1 MKNNLCVQTTNDFST
16 LSKVS
21 TASLDYFSD
30 KFQKYFVSRT
40 CRRAPLI
47 HRGYYVRSQA
57 VNLCIKEF
65 LEDTQQCHHRQVL
78 SLGCGF
84 DALYFRL
91 CAEHTPGELCVW
103 EVDFPAVVQRKH
115 LLIEQTE
122 VLRNLLGSH
131 EASPS
136 SDGLVLSATNYR
148 LLGVDL
154 SDVSTLESALE
165 KAGIMWDC
173 PTLVLAEVV
182 LCYMD
187 PARST
192 ALIEWVAKRFAR
204 SRFVLYEQI
213 TPNDPFGQVMMNHF
227 LSLNSPLH
235 SVTAFPS
242 LQDQRERFLQQG
254 WEQCRIIDMNEFT
267 VTCISV
273 AERIRVESLEPFD
286 EFEELHL
293 KCSHYFILVASR
305 GSLAVRPVLRS
316 VSDAD
321 VPIPPTPA
329 VSGSLFVHSLLQ
341 TFNSV
346 RRFGHRSCL
355 TSSHHIITTGGFGE
369 GDGKHKRL
377 TNIHV
382 LLYGKDTWDREQTFN
397 QWDGR
402 LHHSFTPLSNGG
414 ELLVLGGRLSPSH
427 PAVGALVLK
436 YDEEQQVI
444 KVTHKEVQLE
454 IFRWRHTAI
463 EVFLCGQV
471 YVFLF
476 GGRTGSCM
484 AMQDTLFL
492 DPDSLNSI
500 KISVLGNSP
509 SCRHSHSCC
518 GWNGGAVI
526 SGGLLRSGRPSG
538 SVTLLKPYSSQ
549 FQWEKLNTTPP
560 LTPRYSH
567 TSHVINGKLVLVGG
581 IWFVS
586 NSVPGL
592 AVIDLKTGHCAEYQ
606 INASVLEWPLMLHGH
621 SSLLLP
627 YRNHLLLLGGGGT
640 CFSFGTH
647 LNVQPVLLDLPPLQ

>member
-1 MKNNLCVQTTNDFST
+1 MKNNLCVQATNDFST

-21 TASLDYFSD
+21 TASLDYFPD

-115 LLIEQTE
+115 LLIEETE

-131 EASPS
+131 EASS
-136 SDGLVLSATNYR
+136 YSDGLVLSATNYR

-154 SDVSTLESALE
+154 CDVSTLESTLE

-305 GSLAVRPVLRS
+305 GSLAVKPVLRS
-316 VSDAD
+316 VSDA
-321 VPIPPTPA
+321 
-329 VSGSLFVHSLLQ
+329 
-341 TFNSV
+341 
-346 RRFGHRSCL
+346 
-355 TSSHHIITTGGFGE
+355 
-369 GDGKHKRL
+369 
-377 TNIHV
+377 
-382 LLYGKDTWDREQTFN
+382 
-397 QWDGR
+397 DGR

-436 YDEEQQVI
+436 YDEEEQVI

-471 YVFLF
+471 YVFIF

-526 SGGLLRSGRPSG
+526 SGGLLSSGRPSG

-549 FQWEKLNTTPP
+549 FQWEKLKTTPP

-567 TSHVINGKLVLVGG
+567 TSHVVNGKLVLVGG